1 MLQANLLFSALRPL
15 IFGTYHTFINFII
28 IIVIKINKVFELN
41 FQCDSNADSEYTQK
55 INEQKRNLTLR
66 GIMGQEASFD
76 SLSVSK

>member
-1 MLQANLLFSALRPL
+1 MERNQLGDF
-15 IFGTYHTFINFII
+15 
-28 IIVIKINKVFELN
+28 KINKVFELN